1 MTIFEKLS
9 QLRQQI
15 PPHVTLI
22 AVTKGQPTTRIEEA
36 WQAGQRDFGENYAQ
50 ELLEHVGAALCGRP
64 AREGT
69 QAEGTHGG
77 VPLQETTWHFI
88 GHLQRN
94 KVKQIIDK
102 VSLIHS
108 VDSLRLAEEINHQA
122 AKLGKIQPI
131 LIEVN
136 LGEATKSGIALA
148 ALDPL
153 IRALSP
159 LTHLE
164 LTGLMGMPPPASDPE
179 AARPHFKHLREI
191 RDAIN
196 NKRVY
201 KLPLTELSMG
211 MTHDYQVAIE
221 EGSTLVRI
229 GTGIFG
235 NRL

>member
-22 AVTKGQPTTRIEEA
+22 AVTKGQSNKKIEEA

-50 ELLEHVGAALCGRP
+50 ELLEHVGAAL
-64 AREGT
+64 
-69 QAEGTHGG
+69 
-77 VPLQETTWHFI
+77 QETKWHFI

-94 KVKQIIDK
+94 KVKQIIGK
-102 VSLIHS
+102 VALIHS

-148 ALDPL
+148 ELDPL
-153 IRALSP
+153 VRALSP